1 METQDGRP
9 VLPGP
14 QEGAVGRPA
23 SIIESRESLEGGNP
37 FIRARLQD
45 PRAQDS
51 GSLLLP
57 ASQMGGRLWEERE
70 VRVE

>member
-1 METQDGRP
+1 MWMEWEEGAGGARGQWLQWMMDDRWSRTAAETQDGRP

-37 FIRARLQD
+37 F
-45 PRAQDS
+45 
-51 GSLLLP
+51 
-57 ASQMGGRLWEERE
+57 
-70 VRVE
+70 V